1 MLFDDAVLVG
11 KVKKC
16 SSSKGDVM
24 IFFTDPIV
32 KEGRSKFLI
41 LEINGLKTPFFI
53 ESCEAKGSDTLY
65 VNFKEVLSENDSLQ
79 IIGANVYYPIEC
91 VADAENIESPSLNYF
106 IGFKVY
112 DKSEGFLGMVEG
124 VDDSS
129 INMLLYV
136 KGEKEI
142 IIPFCEDFLINFDPC
157 KRMLRLNLPEGL
169 TNIN

>member
-1 MLFDDAVLVG
+1 MLFDNAVLVG

-16 SSSKGDVM
+16 SSSKGDVS
-24 IFFTDPIV
+24 IVFTDPCV
-32 KEGRSKFLI
+32 KEGKSKFLI
-41 LEINGLKTPFFI
+41 IEVNGLKVPYFI
-53 ESCEAKGSDTLY
+53 ESCETKGRDTLY
-65 VNFKEVLSENDSLQ
+65 VNFKEVLNENDTLQ

-91 VADAENIESPSLNYF
+91 ITDDENTEIPSLNYF

-112 DKSEGFLGMVEG
+112 DKNEGFLGTVEG

-136 KGEKEI
+136 KKEKEI
-142 IIPFCEDFLINFDPC
+142 IIPFSEDFIVNFSPS
-157 KRMLRLNLPEGL
+157 KRTLNLSLPEGL